1 MYHPVK
7 RFQSETLSAFAELA
21 RALGADSITI
31 CGTEHQ
37 EGDEM
42 TETLQP
48 DLRTLEGQLSF
59 LDYHAPDAQQQQ
71 AHAEVNRLFQEAWR
85 SLSANVPDG
94 PGKTR
99 LLHKMQAARMEAN
112 CVIANHGA

>member
-1 MYHPVK
+1 MSDK
-7 RFQSETLSAFAELA
+7 S
-21 RALGADSITI
+21 
-31 CGTEHQ
+31 
-37 EGDEM
+37 
-42 TETLQP
+42 LQP

-59 LDYHAPDAQQQQ
+59 LDYHAPDASQQED
-71 AHAEVNRLFQEAWR
+71 HREVNICFQTAWR
-85 SLSANVPDG
+85 TLARVVPDG

>member
-1 MYHPVK
+1 MNNSPS
-7 RFQSETLSAFAELA
+7 RNP
-21 RALGADSITI
+21 
-31 CGTEHQ
+31 
-37 EGDEM
+37 
-42 TETLQP
+42 QP

-59 LDYHAPDAQQQQ
+59 LDYHAPDEHQRAGHETVNTAFQK
-71 AHAEVNRLFQEAWR
+71 AWEVL
-85 SLSANVPDG
+85 ANVVPDG